1 MDEVQQDTVFSRYVK
16 DPKMTPK
23 RKELLI
29 YMLERIGRED
39 GGKITIIF
47 DCQSAGVRFLSPT
60 RDNPSPNLKNC
71 SQECGDRGNPVHH
84 AGEKSCGGQSGVTAA
99 LYSIRHC
106 FPLIFSALD
115 ASGVAKLGTRM
126 TLCIN
131 AQVLIHYYPNLV
143 RRIIVLE
150 MPWVMNTVWR
160 LVKSLL
166 PGPAQD
172 MIKFCT
178 KVEA

>member
-1 MDEVQQDTVFSRYVK
+1 M
-16 DPKMTPK
+16 
-23 RKELLI
+23 
-29 YMLERIGRED
+29 
-39 GGKITIIF
+39 
-47 DCQSAGVRFLSPT
+47 
-60 RDNPSPNLKNC
+60 
-71 SQECGDRGNPVHH
+71 H
-84 AGEKSCGGQSGVTAA
+84 
-99 LYSIRHC
+99 
-106 FPLIFSALD
+106 
-115 ASGVAKLGTRM
+115 GVAKLGIRM

-131 AQVLIHYYPNLV
+131 SQVLIHYYPNLV

-178 KVEA
+178 KVGA